1 MRLSRKLTLPLSIA
15 IFLVLAVAGFI
26 SVQRELALFG
36 EDAMRDH
43 HLVGV
48 LLAEAAERELDS
60 SPEGFVHA
68 EHVVEEANKR
78 DPDLH
83 AKFARFDDLSADDL
97 RRVEAGESVNH
108 LDWSKWEISTLMP
121 VRHGSQSVAAVRFTE
136 PLDDEKRFV
145 RDTVATIA
153 GAAVLLTL
161 FGSLLALALG
171 RWIVGKPMQRLS
183 QQAREIGAGRV
194 VKPLAMKQKDEIGEL
209 AEDINRMA
217 AQLLSTQQAR
227 DEAQARRVAALEAL
241 RHAQRLATVG
251 TLASGIAH
259 ELGTPLNVIQ
269 ARAQLIAQGDVQ
281 GAEIASNAQIVVR
294 ESERIAHIIR
304 QLLDFSR
311 PRQPV
316 KRRED
321 LAALAEET
329 VRMLGTL
336 GKQAGVELDL
346 GPLPSVQ
353 AEIDR
358 QQVQQV
364 LTNLVVNAIQA
375 TPPGGAVRLEVAKEL
390 RAPPPVIGGDA
401 QSFARI
407 DVVDSGAGIADD
419 VAPFIFEPFFSTKG
433 VGEGT
438 GLGLSVAWGLARD
451 QGGWIGVQSAVGKG
465 SRFSVYLPAPEP

>member
-15 IFLVLAVAGFI
+15 IFLVLAVAGVI

-48 LLAEAAERELDS
+48 LLAEAAERELDMG
-60 SPEGFVHA
+60 PNDFDRA
-68 EHVVEEANKR
+68 ESVVEEAGKR
-78 DPDLH
+78 DPELH
-83 AKFARFDDLSADDL
+83 AHFASFSELSPDD
-97 RRVEAGESVNH
+97 RRRLEAGESVNH
-108 LDWSKWEISTLMP
+108 LDWSRWELSTLMP
-121 VRHGSQSVAAVRFTE
+121 VRRGNQPVAAVRFTE

-145 RDTVATIA
+145 FDTVATIA

-161 FGSLLALALG
+161 FGSLLALGLG
-171 RWIVGKPMQRLS
+171 RWIVGKPMQLLS
-183 QQAREIGAGRV
+183 NQAREIGAGRSV
-194 VKPLAMKQKDEIGEL
+194 SPLVMKQRDEIGEL
-209 AEDINRMA
+209 AEDLNRLA
-217 AQLLSTQQAR
+217 TQLETTQRAR
-227 DEAQARRVAALEAL
+227 DEEQARRLAAVEAL
-241 RHAQRLATVG
+241 KHAQRLATVG
-251 TLASGIAH
+251 TLASGLAH

-269 ARAQLIAQGDVQ
+269 ARAQLIAQGEVL
-281 GAEIASNAQIVVR
+281 GTEVTSNAQIVVR
-294 ESERIAHIIR
+294 ESERIANIIR

-321 LAALAEET
+321 LASLATET
-329 VRMLGTL
+329 VRLLDTI
-336 GKQAGVELDL
+336 GKKAGVELDL
-346 GPLPSVQ
+346 GPLPSVD

-375 TPPGGAVRLEVAKEL
+375 TPPGGAVRLLVAKEQ
-390 RAPPPVIGGDA
+390 RAPPPTIGGA
-401 QSFARI
+401 LQSFARI
-407 DVVDSGAGIADD
+407 DVIDSGAGISDE

-451 QGGWIGVQSAVGKG
+451 QGGWIGVESALGKG

>member
-26 SVQRELALFG
+26 SVQRELTLFG

-48 LLAEAAERELDS
+48 VMAEAAERELDNGAD
-60 SPEGFVHA
+60 GFARA
-68 EHVVEEANKR
+68 EHFVEEAGKR
-78 DPDLH
+78 EPELH
-83 AKFARFDDLSADDL
+83 AHFARLDELQADDGK
-97 RRVEAGESVNH
+97 RIAEGESVNH

-121 VRHGSQSVAAVRFTE
+121 VRRGNQTVAAVRFTE

-153 GAAVLLTL
+153 GAAVLLAL

-171 RWIVGKPMQRLS
+171 RWIVGGPMQRLS
-183 QQAREIGAGRV
+183 LQAREIGAGRG
-194 VKPLAMKQKDEIGEL
+194 VKPLAMNQRDEIGEL
-209 AEDINRMA
+209 AEDLNRMA
-217 AQLLSTQQAR
+217 QQLDAARKAR
-227 DEAQARRVAALEAL
+227 DEEEARRFAAVEAL

-269 ARAQLIAQGDVQ
+269 ARAQLIAQGEVK
-281 GAEIASNAQIVVR
+281 GPEVASNAQTVVR

-316 KRRED
+316 KRVED
-321 LAALAEET
+321 LASLAEET
-329 VRMLGTL
+329 VRLLDTL
-336 GKQAGVELDL
+336 GKKAGVDLDL
-346 GPLPSVQ
+346 GPLPAVR
-353 AEIDR
+353 AEVDR

-375 TPPGGAVRLEVAKEL
+375 TPPGGAVRLEVAKEQC
-390 RAPPPVIGGDA
+390 APPPTIGGER

-451 QGGWIGVQSAVGKG
+451 QGGWIGVQSSVGKG
-465 SRFSVYLPAPEP
+465 SRFSVYLPSPES